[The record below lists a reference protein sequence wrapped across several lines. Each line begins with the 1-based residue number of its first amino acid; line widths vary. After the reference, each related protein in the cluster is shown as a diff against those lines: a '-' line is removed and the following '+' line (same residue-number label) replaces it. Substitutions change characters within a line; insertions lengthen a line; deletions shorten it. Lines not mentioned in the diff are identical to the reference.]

1 MSKDKKGG
9 IFSSKRFKYGSVSAV
24 LTAVFVAFVILF
36 NAVFG
41 VLGDK
46 FGFTLDLTDNQ
57 IYGIGDTTRNLL
69 KDLDKEV
76 SIKFMTPLDQLE
88 SSMYYP
94 VVTCAQIYEREF
106 EKVKV
111 EYLDIITHPEN
122 LSYFT
127 GKGYSVS
134 TTDVII
140 QCGDLFEIYSLS
152 KFLPIAE
159 STQEIFGFRGEAY
172 FTSSIISVTQEN
184 KSAVT
189 FTTNHGEAE
198 SPNLEEI
205 FKLCGYSVNRV
216 DLSTQNISED
226 TDILVIYDP
235 QYDFQSSSEGDS
247 EIDKLTEFLAAHK
260 NVMIFMGP
268 STKPMPNL
276 DEVMEEWGITV
287 SRNQVIQDDERS
299 VPNYKMNI
307 FADYTPSQS
316 EELTSATEIIGNIG
330 STDSNSYT
338 NTVLRDTAPILLSE
352 PGSFRQVESVLK
364 SSAASYVEDI
374 NGIKQSDAFTVMA
387 ISTRTRMENLGN
399 SNNIEHK
406 SHILVCS
413 SVKYDDYCSGDSPYA
428 NGTLIYNAIKLMSD
442 DETFTGISMKRVDD
456 TTMQIDSQT
465 AYRYTVIMASVLPGL
480 VVIFGVVV
488 WVKRKH
494 L

>member
-1 MSKDKKGG
+1 MSKEKKGG
-9 IFSSKRFKYGSVSAV
+9 IFSSKKFKYGSVSAV
-24 LTAVFVAFVILF
+24 LTAFFVAFVILF

-41 VLGDK
+41 VLADK
-46 FGFTLDLTDNQ
+46 YGFVVDLTDNQ
-57 IYGIGDTTRNLL
+57 IYGIGDITRNLL

-76 SIKFMTPLDQLE
+76 TIKFMTPLDQLE
-88 SSMYYP
+88 SSSYYP

-127 GKGYSVS
+127 GKGYTVS
-134 TTDVII
+134 QTDVII
-140 QCGDLFEIYSLS
+140 QCGDLFEIYSLN
-152 KFLPIAE
+152 KFLPVAE
-159 STQEIFGFRGEAY
+159 STGEVFGFRGEAY
-172 FTSSIISVTQEN
+172 FTSSIISVTQDN

-205 FKLCGYSVNRV
+205 FKLCGYTVNRV
-216 DLSTQNISED
+216 DLSTQNISDD

-235 QYDFQSSSEGDS
+235 QYDFQSSSDGNS
-247 EIDKLTEFLAAHK
+247 EIDKLTEFLAQHK

-276 DEVMEEWGITV
+276 DEVMEEWGISVT
-287 SRNQVIQDDERS
+287 RNEVVLDDERS
-299 VPNYKMNI
+299 VVGYNTHI
-307 FADYTPSQS
+307 FADYTPSES
-316 EELTSATEIIGNIG
+316 EDATSATDIIGNIG
-330 STDSNSYT
+330 STDSYGYS
-338 NTVLRDTAPILLSE
+338 NTVLRVAAPIVLSE
-352 PGSFRQVESVLK
+352 PGSFRYVQPVLK
-364 SSAASYVEDI
+364 SSPTSYVEDAEG
-374 NGIKQSDAFTVMA
+374 NKKVDTYTLMA
-387 ISTRTRMENLGN
+387 VSTRSRMENLGN

-406 SHILVCS
+406 GYMLVCS
-413 SVKYDDYCSGDSPYA
+413 SVNFAEFCNDNSTYA

-456 TTMQIDSQT
+456 TTLEIDSQT

-480 VVIFGVVV
+480 IVICGVVV